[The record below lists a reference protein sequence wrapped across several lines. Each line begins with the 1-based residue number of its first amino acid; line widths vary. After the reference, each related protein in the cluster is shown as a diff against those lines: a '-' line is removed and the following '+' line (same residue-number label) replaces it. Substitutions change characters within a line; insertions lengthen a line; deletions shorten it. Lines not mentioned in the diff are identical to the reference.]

1 MILTEYDE
9 AKTMEM
15 FKKEFREDGIAIG
28 LAQGLEKG
36 RREGEKTGEERG
48 RRVIAARMKARGTS
62 DEEIADILG
71 VNAEQ
76 LKSILNADRACEDK
90 E

>member
-28 LAQGLEKG
+28 LAQGIEKG
-36 RREGEKTGEERG
+36 RYEEK
-48 RRVIAARMKARGTS
+48 IMMASRMKARGAA

-71 VNAEQ
+71 VTVEQ
-76 LKSILNADRACEDK
+76 LQSILSADKVHE
-90 E
+90 

>member
-28 LAQGLEKG
+28 LEKG
-36 RREGEKTGEERG
+36 RREGGKFGEKKGERKKE
-48 RRVIAARMKARGTS
+48 IFFASRMKARGAS

-71 VNAEQ
+71 VTAE
-76 LKSILNADRACEDK
+76 LNTK
-90 E
+90 L